1 MTSINNNLKQAEL
14 AWPEGDRP
22 AHGFTLSPASGEAL
36 NLIKEEVIP
45 SFCCS
50 EWSAFSITPQK
61 GITGRFRLD
70 ADDKKYFLRITSRI
84 GHPVLEKK
92 ICDYLFENKA
102 SVNPILSTR
111 IIAWRGRE
119 LRLDVRPYLLGE
131 HFSGEL
137 LQLESL
143 GQELSKIHE
152 ALRLFT
158 LSSEVQKIAS
168 ARFRHYSDVSARVFF
183 DINGIESVLSP
194 YSGWAKENR
203 DWLLEMA
210 RDFDPSFDQM
220 ADAQCVHGE
229 IHAGNVIFEE
239 EENRAVILDF
249 EESVHV
255 FAPVSWDLA
264 FAVQRF
270 ILRGNPS
277 TFEIGTRVSAFEKG
291 YGKKMPPLSDMM
303 RQIAWFTMAV
313 VFDLLLNHSIITPIT
328 ELDKFVR
335 LERQAFSLKGVI

>member
-1 MTSINNNLKQAEL
+1 MKDNELKQAEL

-22 AHGFTLSPASGEAL
+22 AHDFTLSPASWEAL
-36 NLIKEEVIP
+36 DLIKEEVIP
-45 SFCCS
+45 SFGCS
-50 EWSAFSITPQK
+50 KWSAFSITPQK
-61 GITGRFRLD
+61 DITGRFRLD
-70 ADDKKYFLRITSRI
+70 ADYKKYFLRITSRI

-92 ICDYLFENKA
+92 ICDYLFENKG
-102 SVNPILSTR
+102 SVNPVLSTR
-111 IIAWRGRE
+111 IIKWKGQD
-119 LRLDVRPYLLGE
+119 LRLDIRPYLLGE

-152 ALRLFT
+152 ALRSFP

-168 ARFRHYSDVSARVFF
+168 ARFRHYSDVLKRVFSGSQELE
-183 DINGIESVLSP
+183 IVLRP
-194 YSGWAKENR
+194 YSGWIVENR
-203 DWLLEMA
+203 GWLQM
-210 RDFDPSFDQM
+210 M
-220 ADAQCVHGE
+220 ADNFEPAFDLMSEAQCVHGE

-239 EENRAVILDF
+239 EEHRAVILDF

-270 ILRGNPS
+270 ILRDNPS
-277 TFEIGTRVSAFEKG
+277 KSEIEIRLSAFEKG
-291 YGKKMPPLSDMM
+291 YGKEMPPLSDMM

-313 VFDLLLNHSIITPIT
+313 VFDLLINHSIMTPIT
-328 ELDKFVR
+328 ELNKFVQF
-335 LERQAFSLKGVI
+335 ERQKINKILR